1 MVYKKHRVSTTKIVL
16 SLALMFLI
24 GFFTSYTIG
33 NVQQRFSK
41 QESVQQSPPITAE
54 SITGTKLST
63 TTTTA
68 QATTKI
74 VAVNPQGDGV
84 MGDVMVEI
92 EPGEGK
98 VLVNTNPFVEPDTQQ
113 SAVTAVEVAKQVAH
127 QDLKDKNVII
137 DFNVNGTVVG
147 GPSAGAAMTIATIS
161 AIENKP
167 IKNGIVITGTIEQ
180 DGTIGKV
187 GGIVEKG
194 DAAVENNYKTLLIPQ
209 GQNILTYYDR
219 QTTQRQ
225 VGGFVFY
232 NTKLVPKTVNLQEY
246 FKDKGLNV
254 IEVSNIQDAMSY
266 TF

>member
-1 MVYKKHRVSTTKIVL
+1 MVYKKHRISTTKIVL

-24 GFFTSYTIG
+24 GFFTSYTIV

-41 QESVQQSPPITAE
+41 QESTQQSPPITAE

-63 TTTTA
+63 TTS

-98 VLVNTNPFVEPDTQQ
+98 VLVNTNPFVEPDTQY
-113 SAVTAVEVAKQVAH
+113 SAVTAVEIAKQVTKN
-127 QDLKDKNVII
+127 DLKDKNVII

-147 GPSAGAAMTIATIS
+147 GPSAGAAMTVATIS

-167 IKNGIVITGTIEQ
+167 IKSGVVITGTIEQ

-209 GQNILTYYDR
+209 GQNIFTYYDR